1 MLIGMTG
8 GMGSGKSSAL
18 KIFNELG
25 CLTLDADAICHLLY
39 SDGGSQLVIK
49 IRNRWG
55 DRVIEESN
63 GGINRAELGKIVFEN
78 KEELQYLNR
87 IVHPAVLEH
96 VETASRNTGNTV
108 TVFDVP
114 LLYEAG
120 WQEHF
125 DKIITVWTSGDIRH
139 QRLIARGMNEEEI
152 KRRDKNQL
160 SPDEKLERADYGL
173 INNGGFEFLKLQCAA
188 LYKQWNK

>member
-1 MLIGMTG
+1 MTG
-8 GMGSGKSSAL
+8 GIGSGKSSAL

-25 CLTLDADAICHLLY
+25 VLTLDADAICHSLY
-39 SDGGSQLVIK
+39 SEKNSQLVNK

-55 DRVIEESN
+55 DCVINEST
-63 GGINRAELGKIVFEN
+63 GAINRAELGKIVFGD

-87 IVHPAVLEH
+87 IVHPAVLKYA
-96 VETASRNTGNTV
+96 ETVRRGNDNAV

-120 WQEHF
+120 WQNRF
-125 DKIITVWTSGDIRH
+125 DKIITVWTSRKIRY
-139 QRLIARGMNEEEI
+139 QRLRARGMSEEEI
-152 KRRDKNQL
+152 KRRDENQIE
-160 SPDEKLERADYGL
+160 PDEKLERADYGL
-173 INNGGFEFLKLQCAA
+173 INNGDFEFLKLQCET